1 MEKITTTKR
10 DMFVAIKA
18 LAEGGSLHVADFDEN
33 ITDEMIAEFCTKE
46 IAALDNKAI
55 KAKERAAAK
64 RAENDE
70 LLEVVR
76 SVMSTEEFET
86 IKDIA
91 SRIEGEDVTDHK
103 VMNRLSVLVREGL
116 AEKSTIT
123 VPATETTKARKL
135 VAYKLIAD

>member
-1 MEKITTTKR
+1 MEKITVTKR

-18 LAEGGSLHVADFDEN
+18 IAESGSLHMPDFDEN
-33 ITDEMIAEFCTKE
+33 ITDEMVAEFCGKE
-46 IAALDNKAI
+46 IAALDNKAV

-86 IKDIA
+86 IKEITA
-91 SRIEGEDVTDHK
+91 RIEGEDITDHK
-103 VMNRLSVLVREGL
+103 VMNRLSALVRDGI
-116 AEKSTIT
+116 AEKSTVT
-123 VPATETTKARKL
+123 VPATETSKARKL